1 VGDIDSGRM
10 VIRVSQ
16 GKGDRDR
23 YTLLSPRLLQ
33 ELRAYWR
40 RERPPEWLFARPDG
54 VAPVSRDTAQKAFY
68 RARDRAGLRKRAG
81 IHVLRRCFATHLLE
95 AGVDLPTIQALLGHR
110 SILTTTRYLRLVR
123 PRVGAGQSALD
134 LLSFPPVD

>member
-1 VGDIDSGRM
+1 VRKPQRLPEVFSRQELEALFAAAPEGRPRALLMTAYGAGLRVGELVRLKLGDIDSGRM

-23 YTLLSPRLLQ
+23 YT
-33 ELRAYWR
+33 
-40 RERPPEWLFARPDG
+40 
-54 VAPVSRDTAQKAFY
+54 
-68 RARDRAGLRKRAG
+68 
-81 IHVLRRCFATHLLE
+81 
-95 AGVDLPTIQALLGHR
+95 LLGHR

-123 PRVGAGQSALD
+123 PRVGAGQSALE